1 MKMKQLKLNKK
12 KMSNNTMTRKMMDGM
27 STPFPT
33 GPGDLAGDLLRGA
46 GAIAVFLFG
55 SAQERRKVYHLA
67 ETSRLPTFH
76 LGSLLCARK
85 SVLLQW
91 IAEQEKRGGQSGK

>member
-1 MKMKQLKLNKK
+1 
-12 KMSNNTMTRKMMDGM
+12 MDGTTQPIPTA
-27 STPFPT
+27 STE
-33 GPGDLAGDLLRGA
+33 LADDLLRGA

-55 SAQERRKVYHLA
+55 SATERRKVYHLA

-91 IAEQEKRGGQSGK
+91 IAEQEKRGGQPKK

>member
-1 MKMKQLKLNKK
+1 
-12 KMSNNTMTRKMMDGM
+12 MDGS
-27 STPFPT
+27 STNQKSGST
-33 GPGDLAGDLLRGA
+33 ELASDLLRGA

-55 SAQERRKVYHLA
+55 SANERRKVYHLA

-91 IAEQEKRGGQSGK
+91 IAEQEKRGSQPTK

>member
-1 MKMKQLKLNKK
+1 
-12 KMSNNTMTRKMMDGM
+12 MDGTT
-27 STPFPT
+27 TPLQPT
-33 GPGDLAGDLLRGA
+33 SNELAGDLLRGA
-46 GAIAVFLFG
+46 GSIAVFLFG
-55 SAQERRKVYHLA
+55 SATERRKVYHLA

-91 IAEQEKRGGQSGK
+91 IAEQEKRGSQPTK

>member
-1 MKMKQLKLNKK
+1 
-12 KMSNNTMTRKMMDGM
+12 MDG
-27 STPFPT
+27 STTHQQPASPE
-33 GPGDLAGDLLRGA
+33 LAGDLLRGA

-55 SAQERRKVYHLA
+55 RATERRKVYHLA

-91 IAEQEKRGGQSGK
+91 ITEQEKRGSQPTK